1 MAAKPQTIT
10 ITNFSG
16 RLTRIINGD
25 LNSGFTKFTS
35 SFGYDPFSKPMNLTW
50 LETPTSVTG
59 VTTNLPQAGKVLSN
73 SLAGPNVHVLD
84 QGGKWYQILS
94 SSQSNSN
101 LNSVI
106 GVASISGSYNFGT
119 SMEFFGSVVGT
130 DLASNRLGKL
140 YVGGDSGVRSINP
153 DGSADAMVG
162 SGSFYTPN
170 VYKPLK
176 PFIGSLVFGNGNTVG
191 LIDSTGTVT
200 SSVIST
206 GTNSGIYSALNPAL
220 GSQAKV
226 LDLEVSTS
234 NDYLVIASSEIA
246 QEERLDSTGYDIV
259 ETFGSQDGK
268 IALWNGTDGTVTA
281 ATSVPTYL
289 LSAIQTYFKNNSF
302 FAADAFGAAFNDGNG
317 KLLSLPNNKPPLQN
331 AVATNGNFITW
342 ACPETDGTKRYLSL
356 YYYGQLDQENPAGLY
371 RVLRWAS
378 AQANGF
384 ISKVPLNLLVSNKYV
399 TVNQAQNA
407 LATYGLGKHF
417 IGVNSVNG
425 ATQNWLLSFLIT
437 PTGTGTPQSGVY
449 ETQTQLFSKRIS
461 ISQIRVYTEPTVA
474 GNGFQL
480 DLIGSD
486 GAVITNGTFNYSFV
500 AGSDE
505 TQLQGALER
514 INFNPGTKTLYSLG
528 LRITNTGT
536 TNMTIKKIEV
546 DWDEQGQ

>member
-59 VTTNLPQAGKVLSN
+59 VTSNLPQAGKVLSN
-73 SLAGPNVHVLD
+73 SLKGPNVHVID

-94 SSQSNSN
+94 SDTNSSN

-106 GVASISGSYNFGT
+106 GIASVGGTYNFGT
-119 SMEFFGSVVGT
+119 SMEFYGSVVGT
-130 DLASNRLGKL
+130 DLAGNRLGKL
-140 YVGGDSGVRSINP
+140 HVGGDSNIHSVNP
-153 DGSADAMVG
+153 DGSADAVVG
-162 SGSFYTPN
+162 NTNFYTQN

-176 PFIGSLVFGNGNTVG
+176 PFRQFLIFGNGNTIGAISDTLV
-191 LIDSTGTVT
+191 V
-200 SSVIST
+200 SSVIGT
-206 GTNSGIYSALNPAL
+206 GTNSGIYSAINPPL
-220 GSQAKV
+220 GTLDKV
-226 LDLEVSTS
+226 LDLEVTPS
-234 NDYLVIASSEIA
+234 NDYLVLASSGIA

-268 IALWNGTDGTVTA
+268 ISLWNATDPGITA

-302 FAADAFGAAFNDGNG
+302 FAADAFGTAFNDGSG
-317 KLLSLPNNKPPLQN
+317 KLLGLPNNKPPLQN
-331 AVATNGNFITW
+331 AVATNANFITW
-342 ACPETDGTKRYLSL
+342 ACPETDSTNRYLSL

-371 RVLRWAS
+371 RVLRWTS
-378 AQANGF
+378 AQSNGF

-399 TVNQAQNA
+399 TVNTAQTA
-407 LATYGLGKHF
+407 LVTYGLGKHY
-417 IGVNSVNG
+417 IGVNSVNNGG
-425 ATQNWLLSFLIT
+425 AQNWLLSFLIT

-449 ETQTQLFSKRIS
+449 ETQTQMFSKRIS
-461 ISQIRVYTEPTVA
+461 LSQIRIYTEPTVT

-536 TNMTIKKIEV
+536 TNMIIKKVEV
-546 DWDEQGQ
+546 DWDEQGH